1 MQSLNVVQFIG
12 GYPVEPADIPPSTRH
27 LDAHYAAITL
37 TDRIWHP
44 YSLGRERILDAVEMI
59 CIARGIGKE
68 QLAREPSLFSI
79 VNSNSPLRLD
89 IPMLQGLMA
98 MAEHGQPVRTGDV
111 SQDARYQALAGASLA
126 LQ

>member
-1 MQSLNVVQFIG
+1 
-12 GYPVEPADIPPSTRH
+12 VEPADIPPLTRH

-44 YSLGRERILDAVEMI
+44 YSLGRERILRRGRDDRDR
-59 CIARGIGKE
+59 ARISKE

-89 IPMLQGLMA
+89 HAYAAGLMA
-98 MAEHGQPVRTGDV
+98 MAEHGQPVVLTPFHAV
-111 SQDARYQALAGASLA
+111 GAHWRP
-126 LQ
+126 